1 LLKADSLMAETNLMS
16 LTRRI
21 VAGDMRALASAM
33 TLIESGDPKA
43 KTVIKAI
50 YPRTGKAH
58 VIGVTGA
65 AGTGK
70 SSLIDRLTAEYRQH
84 QKRVGIL
91 AVDPS
96 SLFSSGAL
104 LGDRVRMRD
113 HFLDAG
119 VFIRSF
125 ATRGSAGGLSAAVRD
140 AVHLLD
146 GAGKDII
153 IVETI
158 GVGQD
163 ELEIAALAHTVVVV
177 LMPEIGDEVQG
188 MKAGI
193 AEIADILALNK
204 ADLPGAEQTIQQL
217 EALFG
222 DDNIPIVPTS
232 AVQNEGTHLLV
243 KNIDEHR
250 VKSAGNGSYW
260 RKRVKLCRQELL
272 ALLRERVFAHLA
284 KKVSDQALDRQAERI
299 AERRIDPYSVV
310 EELAKKAR
318 L

>member
-1 LLKADSLMAETNLMS
+1 LLKADGLMAETNLMS

-43 KTVIKAI
+43 KSVIKAI
-50 YPRTGKAH
+50 YPHTGKAH

-70 SSLIDRLTAEYRQH
+70 SSVIDRLTAEYRQH

-96 SLFSSGAL
+96 SLFSRGAL
-104 LGDRVRMRD
+104 LGDRIRMRD

-177 LMPEIGDEVQG
+177 LMPKIGDEVQG

-193 AEIADILALNK
+193 AEIADIFAVNK
-204 ADLPGAEQTIQQL
+204 TDLPGAEQAIQQL

-222 DDNIPIVPTS
+222 DGNIPIVPTS
-232 AVQNEGTHLLV
+232 AVKNEGIHLLV
-243 KNIDEHR
+243 NNIDEHR
-250 VKSAGNGSYW
+250 VKSVGNGSYW

-272 ALLRERVFAHLA
+272 TLLGERVFVHLA
-284 KKVSDQALDRQAERI
+284 KKVGDEALDRQAERV

-310 EELAKKAR
+310 EELAKKAG